1 MKTNPKYKA
10 QQERHAKK
18 VKEANDKYI
27 AAMAELRISAEKKA
41 NTYRFKPDAKE
52 RQRIKELVAVAN
64 HIAVI
69 PKNYYANTSVYGRTR
84 LF

>member
-1 MKTNPKYKA
+1 MKPTPK
-10 QQERHAKK
+10 ERSETHAKK
-18 VKEANDKYI
+18 VKAANDKYN
-27 AAMAELRISAEKKA
+27 AAMAEIRLSAEKKA
-41 NTYRFKPDAKE
+41 NTYRFKPDEKE

-64 HIAVI
+64 HIAVT

>member
-10 QQERHAKK
+10 QQERHAKR
-18 VKEANDKYI
+18 VKEATEKYNLR
-27 AAMAELRISAEKKA
+27 MEELRQNVNKNA
-41 NTYRFKPDAKE
+41 NTYRFKPDEKE

-64 HIAVI
+64 HIAVT

>member
-10 QQERHAKK
+10 QQERHAKR
-18 VKEANDKYI
+18 VKEANDKYL
-27 AAMAELRISAEKKA
+27 AAMAEIRLSAEKKA
-41 NTYRFKPDAKE
+41 NTYRFKPDEKE
-52 RQRIKELVAVAN
+52 RERVKALVPVAN
-64 HIAVI
+64 HIAVT